1 MTLGDGVSANR
12 LNIIDDG
19 QVLIEPRCCSAA
31 CSGDMAVA
39 LAVIAVSDCVFAG
52 DWHLYIR
59 RCSCC
64 GCRVWHVW
72 EVLDNPYMCGRV
84 VAAVLMSPAHRNLLA
99 VQVAS
104 VQQNKGG
111 VAGLQSECVVKIYR
125 PGWKTCCIHAALCY
139 CELC

>member
-1 MTLGDGVSANR
+1 MREFGIYILENVVGA
-12 LNIIDDG
+12 
-19 QVLIEPRCCSAA
+19 
-31 CSGDMAVA
+31 AVA
-39 LAVIAVSDCVFAG
+39 
-52 DWHLYIR
+52 
-59 RCSCC
+59 C
-64 GCRVWHVW
+64 GK
-72 EVLDNPYMCGRV
+72 CGRYWTTRTCAGAV
-84 VAAVLMSPAHRNLLA
+84 VAVAAVVMSPADRKLLM